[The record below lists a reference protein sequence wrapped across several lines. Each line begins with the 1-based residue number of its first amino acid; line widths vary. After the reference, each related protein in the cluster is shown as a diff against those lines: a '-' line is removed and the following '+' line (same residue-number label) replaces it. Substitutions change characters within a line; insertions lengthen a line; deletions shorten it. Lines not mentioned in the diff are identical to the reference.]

1 MSFDN
6 FGIVIPARI
15 KSSRLPRKPLVKIL
29 GVPLIQRVWERA
41 VKFYEKEKVWVA
53 TDSPEIMDL
62 IKSLNGNAIM
72 TSSNC
77 KTGLDRVAE
86 ANETLNFDYILNL
99 QGDEPLITKN
109 IIDSSISYFK
119 NHGPDALNCMS
130 KVNSI
135 DDFYNTNTIKVV
147 TDKDDE
153 LLYMSRS
160 PIPFGKDKNIS
171 LKNVYKQVCVYILNK
186 KSLAFYGPNKYK
198 SSLES
203 IEDIEILRLLSMG
216 VSIKMLEVEAGS
228 IAVDVES
235 DIQKVENFLSGL

>member
-1 MSFDN
+1 
-6 FGIVIPARI
+6 
-15 KSSRLPRKPLVKIL
+15 
-29 GVPLIQRVWERA
+29 
-41 VKFYEKEKVWVA
+41 
-53 TDSPEIMDL
+53 
-62 IKSLNGNAIM
+62 M

-119 NHGPDALNCMS
+119 NYEPDALNCMS
-130 KVNSI
+130 KVNSD
-135 DDFYNTNTIKVV
+135 DDFHNTNTIKVV
-147 TDKDDE
+147 AGKDNE

-160 PIPFGKDKNIS
+160 PIPSGKDKNNAI
-171 LKNVYKQVCVYILNK
+171 KNVYKQVCVYILNK
-186 KSLAFYGPNKYK
+186 KSLSLYGPNKHK
-198 SSLES
+198 STLES

-216 VSIKMLEVEAGS
+216 LSIKMLEVEAGS

-235 DIQKVENFLSGL
+235 DIQKVENFISSL